1 MRHHGC
7 HLRWYVISAYLFSVL
22 IANGKLTMH
31 IQMSIFSVREGGG
44 GGKEMATF
52 ERCNE
57 EAVSFLLPRFLIF
70 CVA

>member
-31 IQMSIFSVREGGG
+31 IQMSIFSVRERGGG
-44 GGKEMATF
+44 
-52 ERCNE
+52 
-57 EAVSFLLPRFLIF
+57 EAKKWLHLRDVMKKQ
-70 CVA
+70 